1 MKKAF
6 IAALALVAMAGCNK
20 TLIETPNLEGD
31 YGYLTLGI
39 SSNPD
44 MVITKADDTQTGTDV
59 TDSYYFTLLHSA
71 IQNGTYTPVTGYT
84 SVKIENG
91 ESDIKDADS
100 YTDGIQ
106 IKLQAGWYKL
116 QAMSAQETYTDSDKG
131 AKYLYGESGSAQLM
145 AGGSIGLTANC
156 SVYNTAV
163 SVKPT
168 AKFTSTF
175 INENVTV
182 STTWGNNTSRSY
194 TFINEVND
202 NTASATE
209 VTENTAAV
217 AFADS
222 DMVFFPAYSGGSNSE
237 GYYADLAITVNARTS
252 ASQNTSLTYNLSKKS
267 YRAKWTQIT
276 LDAGVNGTISI
287 TITTTD
293 DLDTGN
299 PNTETIILDPS
310 SANTTVDNS
319 NPSTGN

>member
-59 TDSYYFTLLHSA
+59 TYLYYFTLLYSA
-71 IQNGTYTPVTGYT
+71 TQNGTYTPVTGYT
-84 SVKIENG
+84 SVKIGNG

-100 YTDGIQ
+100 DTDGIQ

-116 QAMSAQETYTDSDKG
+116 QAMSAQETYTDNDKG

-217 AFADS
+217 AFTDS
-222 DMVFFPAYSGGSNSE
+222 DMVFFPAYSGGSNSG

-252 ASQNTSLTYNLSKKS
+252 ASQNTFLTYKLSKKS

>member
-59 TDSYYFTLLHSA
+59 YYFTLLYSA
-71 IQNGTYTPVTGYT
+71 TQNGTYTPVTGYT
-84 SVKIENG
+84 SVKIGNG

-100 YTDGIQ
+100 DTDGIQ

-116 QAMSAQETYTDSDKG
+116 QAMSAQETYTDNVKG

-217 AFADS
+217 DFADS
-222 DMVFFPAYSGGSNSE
+222 DMVFFPAYSDGSNSE

-252 ASQNTSLTYNLSKKS
+252 ASQNTSLIYNLSKKS

>member
-39 SSNPD
+39 SSNHD
-44 MVITKADDTQTGTDV
+44 MVITKTDTNVD
-59 TDSYYFTLLHSA
+59 YLCTLLYSTTEE
-71 IQNGTYTPVTGYT
+71 GTYQEVQGF
-84 SVKIENG
+84 VNKKISE
-91 ESDIKDADS
+91 IQDADNS
-100 YTDGIQ
+100 TVGIQ
-106 IKLQAGWYKL
+106 VKLQAGWYKL
-116 QAMSAQETYTDSDKG
+116 QAMSAQETYTDNNKG
-131 AKYLYGESGSAQLM
+131 AKYLFGESTSGQLT

-182 STTWGNNTSRSY
+182 STTWGTDNSTRSY
-194 TFINEVND
+194 TFINIEND

-217 AFADS
+217 TFADS
-222 DMVFFPAYSGGSNSE
+222 DMVFFPAYNGGSNSE
-237 GYYADLAITVNARTS
+237 GYYADLEITVNARTS

-293 DLDTGN
+293 DLDTAN